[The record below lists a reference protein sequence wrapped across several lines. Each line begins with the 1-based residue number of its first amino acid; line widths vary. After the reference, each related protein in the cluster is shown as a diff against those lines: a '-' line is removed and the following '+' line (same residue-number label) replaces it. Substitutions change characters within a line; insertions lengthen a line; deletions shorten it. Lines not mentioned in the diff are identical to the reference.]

1 MGAGS
6 IIALVGGGVALV
18 GSILIGTGQVA
29 SKSELKEVEVTASTT
44 RAEVQVLPRECTA
57 STNRAEVHV
66 LKTEQAVMKRDIA
79 HIRGAVETLRTSQ
92 DANFQTV
99 IEKLGDIKRSQR

>member
-1 MGAGS
+1 MSAGS
-6 IIALVGGGVALV
+6 VLALAGGGIAVI

-29 SKSELKEVEVTASTT
+29 SKEELNKVDVTAS
-44 RAEVQVLPRECTA
+44 E
-57 STNRAEVHV
+57 NRADVHT

-92 DANFQTV
+92 DANFRVV
-99 IEKLGDIKRSQR
+99 IEKLEEMKPPKRRRR

>member
-29 SKSELKEVEVTASTT
+29 SKSELKEVEVTA
-44 RAEVQVLPRECTA
+44 A
-57 STNRAEVHV
+57 TNRAEVHV